1 MKSNTEE
8 SKNGNRGFGHGA
20 SRSLPQRKQLRAR
33 AEEEIPLRD
42 RDAGAVARG
51 VAVVFEI
58 RGVEQFEFAAASLH
72 HGHIGVEIHDVDFA
86 AGGSGVR
93 FRARKSARLFAN
105 KAGFTTAA
113 LFRCPR
119 PIPNLASG

>member
-20 SRSLPQRKQLRAR
+20 SRSLSQRKQLRTR

-58 RGVEQFEFAAASLH
+58 RDVDERECAAAGLH
-72 HGHIGVEIHDVDFA
+72 HRDFTLKFIVFIFSSVA
-86 AGGSGVR
+86 VR
-93 FRARKSARLFAN
+93 
-105 KAGFTTAA
+105 
-113 LFRCPR
+113 
-119 PIPNLASG
+119 